1 MRFLGSLS
9 PKQCERKTW
18 ESTSTDSGESL
29 ICSNTLEN
37 NSKPAC
43 LIAWDCSDNKMD
55 SSKHLRNC
63 IIRSWEGFAF
73 KRKLVKHEMTSI
85 RQGESVRR
93 LHKNSTTMGYEL
105 ELKVELDTL
114 SMSMCSAKWKDKL
127 FSTNLLSDLYLQ
139 AILAHLRQG
148 RTKAHP

>member
-1 MRFLGSLS
+1 
-9 PKQCERKTW
+9 
-18 ESTSTDSGESL
+18 
-29 ICSNTLEN
+29 
-37 NSKPAC
+37 
-43 LIAWDCSDNKMD
+43 
-55 SSKHLRNC
+55 
-63 IIRSWEGFAF
+63 
-73 KRKLVKHEMTSI
+73 
-85 RQGESVRR
+85 
-93 LHKNSTTMGYEL
+93 MGYEL